1 MALGT
6 IATIAA
12 IVGAASTVAG
22 GVYGAT
28 RKPPTLPDG
37 ASSSREVAQAQAQ
50 ALPTNLQLQQLEQQ
64 GGKGTVNMPA
74 HEQVQK
80 VVEVVTGKKASLGGI
95 ATNVLAMGG
104 GGGIDP
110 NGNTKETRALVPY
123 VESEWAPGGKYHD
136 QLEANGQAPWYYQNM
151 PVAAGPQDLDFTGY
165 GTADIEGK
173 KARDQA
179 DLELELGKKYGVDF
193 ATQNRLL
200 QEQADPLGT
209 QARAKEY
216 ELMQQDQPV
225 SPLSGQLNDQIL
237 AQVKAG
243 RGVDPMSR
251 ALMERSLAEAN
262 AARGGGLSAGDVADS
277 MSTGASGEAR
287 LRAATDKGSQFLASG
302 QTPEDL
308 DFKRQQQKISNMGA
322 FVHGQ
327 TPQSQF
333 GNIRQAGTGA
343 TPVAGAQAGAQMPNN
358 AGQVGQQFAGNAY
371 QANVNQAQQ
380 SPSWFTG
387 LSSLLTGLGS
397 LKGATG

>member
-6 IATIAA
+6 IATIAL
-12 IVGAASTVAG
+12 IAAAATSVAG
-22 GVYGAT
+22 GVYAAT

-37 ASSSREVAQAQAQ
+37 ASSSREVALAQAV

-64 GGKGTVNMPA
+64 GGKGSVNMPA
-74 HEQVQK
+74 HGEVQK
-80 VVEVVTGKKASLGGI
+80 VVEVTTGNKADVKNILNGVGGFIGSPGSLNP
-95 ATNVLAMGG
+95 TQR
-104 GGGIDP
+104 
-110 NGNTKETRALVPY
+110 TRELVPY

-136 QLEANGQAPWYYQNM
+136 QLESNGQAPWYYQNM
-151 PVAAGPQDLDFTGY
+151 PVAAGPQEFDFSGY

-200 QEQADPLGT
+200 AEQADPLGT
-209 QARAKEY
+209 AARAKEY
-216 ELMQQDQPV
+216 EMMQQDQPV

-243 RGVDPMSR
+243 RGLDPMSQ

-262 AARGGGLSAGDVADS
+262 ATRGGGLSAGDVAGA

-287 LRAATDKGSQFLASG
+287 MRAAADKGSQFLASG
-302 QTPEDL
+302 QTPEDVA
-308 DFKRQQQKISNMGA
+308 FRRGQQKISNLGA
-322 FVHGQ
+322 FVGGQ

-333 GNIRQAGTGA
+333 GNISRAGTGA
-343 TPVAGAQAGAQMPNN
+343 TPVNPGQATATMPNN
-358 AGQVGQQFAGNAY
+358 AGQVGNAFANQAY

-380 SPSWFTG
+380 TPSWFTG
-387 LSSLLTGLGS
+387 LSSLLSGIGS
-397 LKGATG
+397 LKSATG